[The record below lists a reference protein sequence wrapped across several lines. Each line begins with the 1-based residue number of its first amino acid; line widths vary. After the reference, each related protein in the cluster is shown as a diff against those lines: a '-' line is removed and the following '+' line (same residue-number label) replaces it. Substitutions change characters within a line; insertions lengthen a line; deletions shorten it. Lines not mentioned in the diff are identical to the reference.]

1 MGDFLSTPNKEKD
14 SFDGENNFLRFG
26 SSAMQGWRYRM
37 EDAHLHSLNHSNLD
51 IFGVFD
57 GHGGKEVSNFVKNH
71 FIQEF
76 MNNQNTKYENIPN
89 SLIETFLKM
98 DELMRTPKGKE
109 ELNQLNKLSKKE
121 DQIEERM
128 LDLDKQEQ
136 LAAQKIDELI
146 KKEDYLAEIT
156 KNKISKEEDDEQDKK
171 NKKNN
176 EKDFYKYLDPK
187 NAEDCDIANIT
198 GCTACV
204 SVINEKNKRMY
215 FANAGDSRAVIC
227 KNGIGYQMSHDHKP
241 DSAKEKNRVYKS
253 GGWVNEGRIM
263 GNLNLSR
270 SLGDFEY
277 KQDKNLSP
285 KDQMITAYPEINIE
299 IIDDTCE
306 FVIIAC
312 DGIWDCL
319 TPQEAC
325 DFVRNNLYDQKT
337 GLPKNNIKIS
347 KIVED
352 MMDNAIAEDI
362 TNENGI
368 GCDNMT
374 CIIIQFKHNKKNT
387 TKKE

>member
-1 MGDFLSTPNKEKD
+1 
-14 SFDGENNFLRFG
+14 
-26 SSAMQGWRYRM
+26 M

-57 GHGGKEVSNFVKNH
+57 GHGGKEVSHFVKNH

-98 DELMRTPKGKE
+98 DELMRSPKGKE
-109 ELNQLNKLSKKE
+109 ELTELNKLSK
-121 DQIEERM
+121 
-128 LDLDKQEQ
+128 
-136 LAAQKIDELI
+136 A
-146 KKEDYLAEIT
+146 
-156 KNKISKEEDDEQDKK
+156 EDDEQDKK

-325 DFVRNNLYDQKT
+325 DYVRNNLYDQKT
-337 GLPKNNIKIS
+337 GLPKNNVKIS

-374 CIIIQFKHNKKNT
+374 CIVIQFKHNKKNT

>member
-1 MGDFLSTPNKEKD
+1 
-14 SFDGENNFLRFG
+14 
-26 SSAMQGWRYRM
+26 M

-57 GHGGKEVSNFVKNH
+57 GHGGKEVSHFVKNH

-98 DELMRTPKGKE
+98 DELMKSPKGKE
-109 ELNQLNKLSKKE
+109 ELT
-121 DQIEERM
+121 
-128 LDLDKQEQ
+128 
-136 LAAQKIDELI
+136 EL
-146 KKEDYLAEIT
+146 
-156 KNKISKEEDDEQDKK
+156 NKISKEEDDEQDKK

>member
-1 MGDFLSTPNKEKD
+1 MGDFLSSPNKEKD
-14 SFDGENNFLRFG
+14 SFDGENNYVRFG

-37 EDAHLHSLNHSNLD
+37 EDAHLHSLNNSNLD

-57 GHGGKEVSNFVKNH
+57 GHGGKEVSQFVKNH
-71 FIQEF
+71 FTQEF
-76 MNNQNTKYENIPN
+76 MNNKNTKYENIPT

-98 DELMRTPKGKE
+98 DELLRSQKGKE
-109 ELNQLNKLSKKE
+109 ELLQLNKLSKKE
-121 DQIEERM
+121 D
-128 LDLDKQEQ
+128 
-136 LAAQKIDELI
+136 
-146 KKEDYLAEIT
+146 
-156 KNKISKEEDDEQDKK
+156 DEQDKK
-171 NKKNN
+171 DKKGN

-187 NAEDCDIANIT
+187 NADDCDIANIT

-204 SVINEKNKRMY
+204 SVINEKNKKMY

-241 DSAKEKNRVYKS
+241 DSAKEKNRIYKS
-253 GGWVNEGRIM
+253 GGWVNEGRIK

-299 IIDDTCE
+299 IIDDNCE
-306 FVIIAC
+306 FIILAC

-325 DFVRNNLYDQKT
+325 DFVRTRLYDR
-337 GLPKNNIKIS
+337 KNGCLKYNVKIS
-347 KIVED
+347 KIIEE
-352 MMDNAIAEDI
+352 MMDDI
-362 TNENGI
+362 ISDDIGNENGI

-374 CIIIQFKHNKKNT
+374 CIIIQFKHHKKNNKKN
-387 TKKE
+387 E

>member
-1 MGDFLSTPNKEKD
+1 MGDFLSSPNKEKD
-14 SFDGENNFLRFG
+14 SFDGENNYVRFG

-37 EDAHLHSLNHSNLD
+37 EDAHLHSLNNSNLD

-98 DELMRTPKGKE
+98 DELMKSPKGKE
-109 ELNQLNKLSKKE
+109 ELT
-121 DQIEERM
+121 
-128 LDLDKQEQ
+128 
-136 LAAQKIDELI
+136 EL
-146 KKEDYLAEIT
+146 
-156 KNKISKEEDDEQDKK
+156 NKISKEEDDEQDKK

>member
-1 MGDFLSTPNKEKD
+1 
-14 SFDGENNFLRFG
+14 
-26 SSAMQGWRYRM
+26 M
-37 EDAHLHSLNHSNLD
+37 EDAHLHSLNHSNLY

-57 GHGGKEVSNFVKNH
+57 GHGGKEVSHFVKNH

-98 DELMRTPKGKE
+98 DELMRSPKGKE
-109 ELNQLNKLSKKE
+109 ELN
-121 DQIEERM
+121 
-128 LDLDKQEQ
+128 
-136 LAAQKIDELI
+136 EL
-146 KKEDYLAEIT
+146 
-156 KNKISKEEDDEQDKK
+156 NKISKAEDDEQDKK

-176 EKDFYKYLDPK
+176 EKDIYKYLDPK

-277 KQDKNLSP
+277 KQDKKLSP

-299 IIDDTCE
+299 IIDDSCE

-337 GLPKNNIKIS
+337 GLPKNNVKIS
-347 KIVED
+347 KIIED

>member
-1 MGDFLSTPNKEKD
+1 MGDFLDTPNKTKD
-14 SFDGENNFLRFG
+14 SFDGENNFVRFG

-37 EDAHLHSLNHSNLD
+37 EDAHLHSLNNSSLD

-57 GHGGKEVSNFVKNH
+57 GHGGKEVSQFVKNH
-71 FIQEF
+71 FIHEF
-76 MNNQNTKYENIPN
+76 MNNQNTKLENFQT

-98 DELMRTPKGKE
+98 DELLKSPKGKE
-109 ELNQLNKLSKKE
+109 ELILL
-121 DQIEERM
+121 
-128 LDLDKQEQ
+128 
-136 LAAQKIDELI
+136 
-146 KKEDYLAEIT
+146 
-156 KNKISKEEDDEQDKK
+156 NKISRKEDDEQDKK

-176 EKDFYKYLDPK
+176 NKDLYKMLDPK
-187 NAEDCDIANIT
+187 GAEDCDIANIT

-204 SVINEKNKRMY
+204 FVINEKNKKIY

-241 DSAKEKNRVYKS
+241 DSSKEKNRIYKS
-253 GGWVNEGRIM
+253 GGWVNEGRIQ

-277 KQDKNLSP
+277 KQDKRLNP
-285 KDQMITAYPEINIE
+285 KEQMITAYPEINIE
-299 IIDDTCE
+299 IIDDSCE
-306 FVIIAC
+306 FIILAC

-325 DFVRNNLYDQKT
+325 DYVRSHLYDQKT
-337 GLPKNNIKIS
+337 GFLKNSVKLS
-347 KIVED
+347 KIIEEMMED
-352 MMDNAIAEDI
+352 VISDDV

-368 GCDNMT
+368 GTDNMT
-374 CIIIQFKHNKKNT
+374 CIIIQFKHNKKIS

>member
-1 MGDFLSTPNKEKD
+1 MGDFLSSPNKEKD
-14 SFDGENNFLRFG
+14 SFDGENNYVRFG

-37 EDAHLHSLNHSNLD
+37 EDAHLHSLNNSNLD

-57 GHGGKEVSNFVKNH
+57 GHGGKEVSQFVKNH
-71 FIQEF
+71 FTQEF
-76 MNNQNTKYENIPN
+76 MNNKNTKYENIPT

-98 DELMRTPKGKE
+98 DELLRSQKGKE
-109 ELNQLNKLSKKE
+109 ELLQLNKLSKKE
-121 DQIEERM
+121 D
-128 LDLDKQEQ
+128 
-136 LAAQKIDELI
+136 
-146 KKEDYLAEIT
+146 
-156 KNKISKEEDDEQDKK
+156 DEQDKK
-171 NKKNN
+171 DKKGN

-187 NAEDCDIANIT
+187 NADDCDIANIT

-204 SVINEKNKRMY
+204 SVINEKNKKMY

-241 DSAKEKNRVYKS
+241 DSAKEKNRIYKS
-253 GGWVNEGRIM
+253 GGWVNEGRIK

-299 IIDDTCE
+299 IIDDNCE
-306 FVIIAC
+306 FIILAC

-325 DFVRNNLYDQKT
+325 DFVRTRLYDR
-337 GLPKNNIKIS
+337 KNGCLKYNVKIS
-347 KIVED
+347 KIIEE
-352 MMDNAIAEDI
+352 MMDTIISDDI
-362 TNENGI
+362 GNENGI

-374 CIIIQFKHNKKNT
+374 CIIIQFKHHKYNNKKN
-387 TKKE
+387 E

>member
-1 MGDFLSTPNKEKD
+1 MGDFLSTPNKNKD
-14 SFDGENNFLRFG
+14 SFDGENNYIKFG

-37 EDAHLHSLNHSNLD
+37 EDAHLNQLNNSHYD

-57 GHGGKEVSNFVKNH
+57 GHGGKEVSHFVKNH

-109 ELNQLNKLSKKE
+109 ELTELNKLSKK
-121 DQIEERM
+121 
-128 LDLDKQEQ
+128 
-136 LAAQKIDELI
+136 
-146 KKEDYLAEIT
+146 
-156 KNKISKEEDDEQDKK
+156 EDDEQDKK

-204 SVINEKNKRMY
+204 SVINEKSKRMY

-285 KDQMITAYPEINIE
+285 KDQMITAYPEINVE

-325 DFVRNNLYDQKT
+325 DFVRNYLYDQKT
-337 GLPKNNIKIS
+337 GLPKNNVKIS

-352 MMDNAIAEDI
+352 MMDKAIAEDI

>member
-1 MGDFLSTPNKEKD
+1 
-14 SFDGENNFLRFG
+14 
-26 SSAMQGWRYRM
+26 
-37 EDAHLHSLNHSNLD
+37 LHSLNHSNLD

-57 GHGGKEVSNFVKNH
+57 GHGGKEVSHFVKNH

-98 DELMRTPKGKE
+98 DELMRSPKGKE
-109 ELNQLNKLSKKE
+109 ELTELNKLSK
-121 DQIEERM
+121 
-128 LDLDKQEQ
+128 
-136 LAAQKIDELI
+136 A
-146 KKEDYLAEIT
+146 
-156 KNKISKEEDDEQDKK
+156 EDDEQDKK

-325 DFVRNNLYDQKT
+325 DYVRNNLYDQKT
-337 GLPKNNIKIS
+337 GLPKNNVKIS

-374 CIIIQFKHNKKNT
+374 CIVIQFKHNKKNT

>member
-1 MGDFLSTPNKEKD
+1 MGDFLSTPNKTKD
-14 SFDGENNFLRFG
+14 SFDGENTFIKFG

-37 EDAHLHSLNHSNLD
+37 EDAHLNQLNNNHYD

-57 GHGGKEVSNFVKNH
+57 GHGGKEVSQFVKNH

-89 SLIETFLKM
+89 SLVETFLKM
-98 DELMRTPKGKE
+98 DELMKSPKGKE
-109 ELNQLNKLSKKE
+109 ELT
-121 DQIEERM
+121 
-128 LDLDKQEQ
+128 
-136 LAAQKIDELI
+136 EL
-146 KKEDYLAEIT
+146 
-156 KNKISKEEDDEQDKK
+156 NKISKEEDDEQDKK

-187 NAEDCDIANIT
+187 KAEDCDIANIT

>member
-1 MGDFLSTPNKEKD
+1 MFIKKLLKMGDFLDTPDRKKD
-14 SFDGENNFLRFG
+14 SFDGENDFVRFG

-37 EDAHLHSLNHSNLD
+37 EDAHLHSLNNSNLD

-57 GHGGKEVSNFVKNH
+57 GHGGKEVSQFVKNH
-71 FIQEF
+71 FIPEF
-76 MNNQNTKYENIPN
+76 MKNKNTKYEDIPN

-98 DELMRTPKGKE
+98 DELLKTPEGKN
-109 ELNQLNKLSKKE
+109 ELIQLNKLSK
-121 DQIEERM
+121 
-128 LDLDKQEQ
+128 
-136 LAAQKIDELI
+136 A
-146 KKEDYLAEIT
+146 
-156 KNKISKEEDDEQDKK
+156 EDDEQDKK

-176 EKDFYKYLDPK
+176 EKNFYKFFEAK

-204 SVINEKNKRMY
+204 SVINEKNKKIY

-253 GGWVNEGRIM
+253 GGWVNEGRIK

-270 SLGDFEY
+270 SLGDLEY
-277 KQDKNLSP
+277 KQDKNLNP

-306 FVIIAC
+306 FIIIAC
-312 DGIWDCL
+312 DGVWDCL
-319 TPQEAC
+319 SPQDAC
-325 DFVRNNLYDQKT
+325 NYVRNRLYDQKT
-337 GLPKNNIKIS
+337 GISNNNIKIS
-347 KIVED
+347 KIIEE
-352 MMDNAIAEDI
+352 MMDSIIADDI

-368 GCDNMT
+368 GCDNMS
-374 CIIIQFKHNKKNT
+374 CIIIQFKHNKKIDE
-387 TKKE
+387 KK

>member
-1 MGDFLSTPNKEKD
+1 
-14 SFDGENNFLRFG
+14 
-26 SSAMQGWRYRM
+26 
-37 EDAHLHSLNHSNLD
+37 
-51 IFGVFD
+51 
-57 GHGGKEVSNFVKNH
+57 
-71 FIQEF
+71 

-98 DELMRTPKGKE
+98 DELMRSPKGKE
-109 ELNQLNKLSKKE
+109 ELT
-121 DQIEERM
+121 
-128 LDLDKQEQ
+128 
-136 LAAQKIDELI
+136 EL
-146 KKEDYLAEIT
+146 
-156 KNKISKEEDDEQDKK
+156 NKISKAEDDEQDKK

-176 EKDFYKYLDPK
+176 EKDIYKYLDPK

-337 GLPKNNIKIS
+337 GLPKNNVKIS